1 MPENRLDT
9 DVTIIGGGDA
19 GVAAALEAGEAGATM
34 VLLEANRPD

>member
-9 DVTIIGGGDA
+9 DVTIIGGGGA